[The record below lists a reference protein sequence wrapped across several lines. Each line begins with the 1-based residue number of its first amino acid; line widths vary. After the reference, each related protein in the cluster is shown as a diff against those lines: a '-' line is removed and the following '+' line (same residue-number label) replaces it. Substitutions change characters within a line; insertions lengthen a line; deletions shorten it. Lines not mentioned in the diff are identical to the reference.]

1 VSTPNLALSEFRVF
15 GNADGP
21 APTTPNS
28 VAARRDADPRNA
40 FVSWQPVEGAVGYNV
55 RWGISAAKLYQTYQV
70 WADRGPRVEIRAL
83 TVGQEYWFAVE
94 SFDERGVSRL
104 SAPVRAGP

>member
-1 VSTPNLALSEFRVF
+1 VSTPNLAVSEIRVF

-21 APTTPNS
+21 APATPAG
-28 VAARRDADPRNA
+28 VTARRDADPRNA
-40 FVSWQPVEGAVGYNV
+40 VVSWQPLDGVVGYNV
-55 RWGISAAKLYQTYQV
+55 RWGIAATKLYQTYQV

-83 TVGQEYWFAVE
+83 TAGQEYWFAVE

-104 SAPVRAGP
+104 STPVRAGP